1 MPIKYTIQ
9 ENRLTTP
16 STFKG
21 VVKQS
26 TTFDMDDLVR
36 QILDQGSTV
45 TEADIKAV
53 VIDLIKACQN
63 SVLNGARVNI
73 EGLVQI
79 YPSMEGVF
87 TGVTDGFDPLRHRLN
102 LNARVADQFKDAI
115 RTNAQ
120 IEKELTPSRVPT
132 IYEVVDTFAGTTN
145 STISMGRMIQVV
157 GEQLKFDSGNADEG
171 LYVVNDTLGSTIQIP
186 ANLIF
191 TSTEG
196 EISFQAQVSGT
207 IGQSMHVELRTR
219 MGNSPTYPLKIAS
232 SMSLTLA

>member
-9 ENRLTTP
+9 ENRLTSP

-26 TTFDMDDLVR
+26 TTFSMDDLVR

-87 TGVTDGFDPLRHRLN
+87 TGVTDDFDNTRHRLEPN
-102 LNARVADQFKDAI
+102 LNLQSC
-115 RTNAQ
+115 AQ
-120 IEKELTPSRVPT
+120 IHR
-132 IYEVVDTFAGTTN
+132 
-145 STISMGRMIQVV
+145 
-157 GEQLKFDSGNADEG
+157 GESIEHL
-171 LYVVNDTLGSTIQIP
+171 
-186 ANLIF
+186 
-191 TSTEG
+191 
-196 EISFQAQVSGT
+196 
-207 IGQSMHVELRTR
+207 
-219 MGNSPTYPLKIAS
+219 
-232 SMSLTLA
+232 